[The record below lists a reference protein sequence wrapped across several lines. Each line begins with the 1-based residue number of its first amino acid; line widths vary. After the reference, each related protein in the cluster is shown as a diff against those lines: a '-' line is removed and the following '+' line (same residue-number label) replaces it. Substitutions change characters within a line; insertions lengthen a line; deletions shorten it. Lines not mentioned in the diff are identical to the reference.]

1 MHFDKPLLP
10 ATLVR
15 RYKRFLADVVLED
28 GREMTLH
35 CPNTGSMRN
44 CSEPGWRI
52 WYSESDNPK
61 RKYPGT
67 WELVEI
73 AGSYLA
79 CVNTGRAN
87 ALVEEAVREGVIP
100 ALQGYAQIRREVAY
114 GAERSRIDLLLEGD
128 QGRCY
133 IEVKNV
139 TLQRA
144 GTAGAFPDAVSAR
157 GTKHLREL
165 MAVVAAGDRAVL
177 LFCVA
182 HTGIETVQA
191 AGDIDPLYAQ
201 TLRAAVAA
209 GVEVYAWQV
218 AMDTRGMRIERE
230 VPVFVNSALR

>member
-1 MHFDKPLLP
+1 MNFDKPLLP

-15 RYKRFLADVVLED
+15 RYKRFLADVELAD

-61 RKYPGT
+61 RKYPCT
-67 WELVEI
+67 WELVQVD
-73 AGSYLA
+73 GSYLA

-87 ALVEEAVREGVIP
+87 ALVEEAVRDRVIP
-100 ALQGYAQIRREVAY
+100 ALQGYSTIRREVPY

-139 TLQRA
+139 TLQRE
-144 GTAGAFPDAVSAR
+144 GHAGAFPDAVSAR

-191 AGDIDPLYAQ
+191 AEDIDPLYAQ
-201 TLRAAVAA
+201 TLREAMAA

-218 AMDTRGMRIERE
+218 AIDTRGMRIDRQ
-230 VPVFVNSALR
+230 VPVLVD